1 MSRSDGAGAPQLLM
15 MKSDGGSQP
24 PLVTKP
30 DGGSTDL
37 RPGPPPPPISL
48 MEVGYLKSGA
58 GALAAGS
65 AGAVNTDDVSLLF
78 EHARAINDSAQ
89 KTFMSAPMK

>member
-1 MSRSDGAGAPQLLM
+1 
-15 MKSDGGSQP
+15 
-24 PLVTKP
+24 
-30 DGGSTDL
+30 
-37 RPGPPPPPISL
+37 

-89 KTFMSAPMK
+89 KTFMNAPMK